1 MKVVKLGGSLY
12 HQLSLKSWLQK
23 LQNQAKTTSILV
35 VAGGGPFADSV
46 REAQQN
52 HQLSDSS
59 AHQMAIIAMKQF
71 ALLLLDMQPEAT
83 AVHHLS
89 TPPKTGLNIWLP
101 DDETMMKTDLPHSW
115 AVTSDSIALWL
126 AQQHQ
131 AEQLIIVK
139 SCDLNDFDIT
149 TLTTTGVLDQHFSMQ
164 YQQYPLPCCIVQE
177 SNLNSSLSS
186 NLRLT

>member
-1 MKVVKLGGSLY
+1 MNVVKLGGSLY
-12 HQLSLKSWLQK
+12 HQPRLKSWLHK
-23 LQNQAKTTSILV
+23 LQNEAKTSSILV
-35 VAGGGPFADSV
+35 VAGGGPFADCV
-46 REAQQN
+46 REAQQD
-52 HQLSDSS
+52 HQLSDTS

-89 TPPKTGLNIWLP
+89 TLPKTGLYIWLP
-101 DDETMMKTDLPHSW
+101 DDKAMMETDLPCSW

-139 SCDLNDFDIT
+139 SCDLYDYDIK
-149 TLTTTGVLDQHFSMQ
+149 TLTKTGVLDRHFSTL
-164 YQQYPLPCCIVQE
+164 YHQYPLPCYIVQE